1 MDIDE
6 SIMEIASVI
15 GREKA
20 LYLIGSLGRS
30 GKRPWRLNLYI
41 PRHPGDSH
49 PLVKILGKEDALRM
63 AREFGGMNLQPAN
76 GNALVRRFRS
86 REIQRLATEGKTVR
100 DIANLFQVNQRTI
113 LNAIKSNKSNYI
125 DHEGIAVD
133 RRATGLG

>member
-1 MDIDE
+1 
-6 SIMEIASVI
+6 MEIASVI

-20 LYLIGSLGRS
+20 LYLIGCLGRS

-86 REIQRLATEGKTVR
+86 REIQRLVTEGKPVR
-100 DIANLFQVNQRTI
+100 DIADLFQVTQRTV
-113 LNAIKSNKSNYI
+113 LNAIKINKNNHNYY
-125 DHEGIAVD
+125 EGI
-133 RRATGLG
+133 

>member
-1 MDIDE
+1 MDIDD
-6 SIMEIASVI
+6 SVMEIVYII

-86 REIQRLATEGKTVR
+86 REIQRLVKEGKPVR
-100 DIANLFQVNQRTI
+100 DIANLFQVTQRTV
-113 LNAIKSNKSNYI
+113 LNDMKNNKIYY
-125 DHEGIAVD
+125 EGI
-133 RRATGLG
+133 